1 MPQASQNVS
10 TFASAFALSDR
21 PVLTWGLTAGA
32 GEKLAAP
39 ARTGPGTQDMTRIL
53 VVEHDPLHRRI
64 LRVLLASPRIAL
76 VEVGTGEAAIDL
88 LGMRQFDLVVL
99 DASLPGM
106 TGVETVGWIRTRMP
120 LVSDIPVLG
129 LIAEADQEWRG
140 PMLARGMTA
149 WTRKPIS
156 RIALVETVVQLMPGL
171 HDVGL

>member
-1 MPQASQNVS
+1 
-10 TFASAFALSDR
+10 
-21 PVLTWGLTAGA
+21 
-32 GEKLAAP
+32 
-39 ARTGPGTQDMTRIL
+39 